1 MDTNDRLR
9 KRSSIRTPMIIFAS
23 AMTVFYLGLG
33 SYLFLD
39 KSFLPGI
46 PADFRNIFAGLLIIY
61 GLYRGYRIYSDHF

>member
-9 KRSSIRTPMIIFAS
+9 KRGSIRTPMVIFAS